1 MYKRLLPAL
10 IFQPNCSLETLT
22 IIPDKILVS
31 IELGHIVPCPSLKRI
46 TLSLIGLRHLFILC
60 ECFFSLEHLR
70 ILTLEYDSMDMLD
83 NIDQYVLGKSFSK
96 HLRELQISGGINYA
110 NIELFIQ
117 QFASSLQYLT
127 LRLSTGS
134 EPINGQ
140 RLETGLIN
148 MCIKLK
154 KFKFYFYFNSKE
166 DISADIES
174 FKYVNGV
181 SVHEAIK
188 QLQIFLFHK
197 IGFLGCKVRVKQF
210 FIRYKKVHNN
220 RL

>member
-1 MYKRLLPAL
+1 MNM
-10 IFQPNCSLETLT
+10 F
-22 IIPDKILVS
+22 
-31 IELGHIVPCPSLKRI
+31 
-46 TLSLIGLRHLFILC
+46 
-60 ECFFSLEHLR
+60 
-70 ILTLEYDSMDMLD
+70 D

-96 HLRELQISGGINYA
+96 HLRELQISGRIQYA

-117 QFASSLQYLT
+117 QFASSLQCLT

-134 EPINGQ
+134 EPINGR

-148 MCIKLK
+148 VCIKLR
-154 KFKFYFYFNSKE
+154 KFKFNFYFDSSE

-188 QLQIFLFHK
+188 QFQIFFFHK
-197 IGFLGCKVRVKQF
+197 ISFLRIKVRVK
-210 FIRYKKVHNN
+210 
-220 RL
+220 